1 MSPEANPHP
10 DGYSCDL
17 GEAFA
22 HHTKF
27 LVNHGKLSESVTFTP
42 RATALIGERQGGWDV
57 GDPEIALQNY
67 TVLIVGWV
75 EAMCLEFDPQDGR
88 RESVTNDIFLPCGGV
103 IERYRVTVRS
113 LPDLPKV
120 EHYFGDLRFR
130 TAIEID
136 LADGTEPSP
145 IYDALEEPI
154 CNDCLAKR
162 KEDADA

>member
-17 GEAFA
+17 AEAFA
-22 HHTKF
+22 HHAKF
-27 LVNHGKLSESVTFTP
+27 LQDYDLSESVTFTP
-42 RATALIGERQGGWDV
+42 RATAYFADREGGWDIA
-57 GDPEIALQNY
+57 DPATTLQSY
-67 TVLIVGWV
+67 TVLIAGWV
-75 EAMCLEFDPQDGR
+75 EQMGLMYDPQEGK
-88 RESVTNDIFLPCGGV
+88 RESVTDDIYLPFGGV
-103 IERYRVTVRS
+103 IERFRVTVRS

-120 EHYFGDLRFR
+120 KPYFGNLLFR